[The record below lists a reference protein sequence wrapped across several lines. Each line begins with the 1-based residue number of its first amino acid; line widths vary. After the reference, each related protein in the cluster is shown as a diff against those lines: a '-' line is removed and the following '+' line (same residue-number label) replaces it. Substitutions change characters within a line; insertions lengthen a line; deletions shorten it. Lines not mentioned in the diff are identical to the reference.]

1 MSDAASPTSADVLK
15 SLKLLRS
22 GSADERRQAIE
33 VLSHVT
39 DDPRVLQVFDYLYQT
54 DPDPGV
60 REAIWQVLSRRGPSV
75 PAPSPRTGHRTPR
88 TPTPGVTFLLNPAN
102 RALVRQHMSRGAA
115 PAPRGSRALSL
126 LMGVLLLAAGFLGGL
141 AAPAWN
147 DWFRLRQDGVATQAD
162 IIGLSAPV
170 APGSGG
176 THTVAYR
183 FRLSPANENADAPE
197 FFGEQRISADL
208 HAWLAATRP
217 STVSILYLRDDPTR
231 SRLDAETPDDTR
243 RERLAILAGGAAAI
257 ALLVGVLNWIVRLPG
272 RGTLRGRLLRGQIIA
287 AQTRLEPD
295 GRRRLTV
302 RFRFLSPARRP
313 ITSEASRLRSD
324 LLPGDLPEPGTPVLI
339 EYHSDRQFRLL

>member
-22 GSADERRQAIE
+22 GNADERRQAIE

-39 DDPRVLQVFDYLYQT
+39 DDSRVLQVFDYLYQT

-75 PAPSPRTGHRTPR
+75 PAPSPRTGRQTPR
-88 TPTPGVTFLLNPAN
+88 TPTPGAAFLLNPAN
-102 RALVRQHMSRGAA
+102 RARVRQHLSQGAA

-126 LMGVLLLAAGFLGGL
+126 LMGLLLLITGFLSGL
-141 AAPAWN
+141 AAPAWI
-147 DWFRLRQDGVATQAD
+147 DWFRLRQNGIVTQAD
-162 IIGLSAPV
+162 ILGLSAPV
-170 APGSGG
+170 APETGG
-176 THTVAYR
+176 AHTIAYR
-183 FRLSPANENADAPE
+183 FRVPPASENENAPE
-197 FFGEQRISADL
+197 FFGEQQISADL
-208 HAWLAATRP
+208 HAWLAETRP
-217 STVSILYLRDDPTR
+217 PAVSIVYLRDDPTR
-231 SRLDAETPDDTR
+231 SRLNTETPDDTR
-243 RERLAILAGGAAAI
+243 RERLAILAGGAATI

-272 RGTLRGRLLRGQIIA
+272 RGALRGRLLRGQVIA

-295 GRRRLTV
+295 GQRRLTV